1 MEKIVKLLKLLGYA
15 QDVIAYVL
23 ETLRIIKKRKEEN
36 Q

>member
-1 MEKIVKLLKLLGYA
+1 MEKLAKLLKVFGIA
-15 QDVIAYVL
+15 QDVIAYIL